1 MTDELFIGLQP
12 GTGRDGVDAVLIN
25 FSNASMD
32 LLHARRTPYPAAIRR
47 MLEQLP
53 ESGQAPVD
61 LASLLDDSLG
71 RFFAR
76 CAQDLVREVGMEMR
90 DIRAIGCHGR
100 RVRSGPGAGSP
111 LGRQPGKGGLIAKN
125 TGVAVVT
132 DFQSAD
138 VAAGGRGAPLA
149 PLLHQKLFYS
159 QHEDR
164 AIVSIGGIASL
175 TLLPAS
181 GGMSG
186 FDCGPGMCLMDAWTM
201 RHLQKPCDEAGR
213 WASKGHV
220 NHGLLQRMLQDHYF
234 DLPPPKSTGLEYFNM
249 GWLENILAEHVIG
262 AADLQATLAE
272 LTALAIARSLAGGP
286 LPRRLLVC
294 GCGARNTYLLG
305 RLAAALPDVVVDRTA
320 RYGADPD
327 WIEAL
332 LSAWLARER
341 LAGRLQN
348 TAPISGASQPVLLG
362 DIFEP

>member
-1 MTDELFIGLQP
+1 
-12 GTGRDGVDAVLIN
+12 
-25 FSNASMD
+25 
-32 LLHARRTPYPAAIRR
+32 
-47 MLEQLP
+47 
-53 ESGQAPVD
+53 
-61 LASLLDDSLG
+61 
-71 RFFAR
+71 
-76 CAQDLVREVGMEMR
+76 
-90 DIRAIGCHGR
+90 
-100 RVRSGPGAGSP
+100 
-111 LGRQPGKGGLIAKN
+111 
-125 TGVAVVT
+125 
-132 DFQSAD
+132 
-138 VAAGGRGAPLA
+138 
-149 PLLHQKLFYS
+149 
-159 QHEDR
+159 
-164 AIVSIGGIASL
+164 
-175 TLLPAS
+175 
-181 GGMSG
+181 
-186 FDCGPGMCLMDAWTM
+186 MCLMDAWTM

-220 NHGLLQRMLQDHYF
+220 IHGLLQRMLQDHYF

-305 RLAAALPDVVVDRTA
+305 RLAAALPDAVVDRTA